1 MRENSDCPH
10 QKPEPSGLVCFLSLQ
25 LAFLKEDFPER
36 MELTAGAQSMVVTM
50 PQCGT
55 RQECR
60 CGYCPGL
67 GSDAPDFSG
76 FSTKILAS

>member
-36 MELTAGAQSMVVTM
+36 MGLTAGAQSMVVTM

-55 RQECR
+55 
-60 CGYCPGL
+60 
-67 GSDAPDFSG
+67 
-76 FSTKILAS
+76 